1 VRRAPLV
8 LAALA
13 VSAGIA
19 LGLARPV
26 PPWGGP
32 FLLPAGLA
40 ALGAALA
47 LAARSGP
54 GRRNGRWLLAVLA
67 WVGFLL
73 GVATRTEADRSCVRW
88 LPTEQP
94 VTLTAMVTSA
104 AGDRLNL
111 RLESVATAR
120 GPVPCAAE
128 VPARRRG
135 GSGDQETTVTPVRIG
150 DHLVVTARWW
160 SPVGAEPGILRRP
173 GALLLDSVSVAR
185 AGRGPGVGE
194 RVRQGARARTEGLF
208 GAQAGLAGSLLLAQ
222 RDGLDPAVRERFA
235 RAGLSHLLAISGLH
249 VGLVCGM
256 LLLLG
261 SVFRL
266 GRRWGAVVAAAGTL
280 GYVVLLGAPHSAL
293 RAALQLSLVL
303 AASMLQR
310 PTRPEA
316 MIAAAALVLLARDP
330 AALLS
335 PGFQLSFAGVAGLLA
350 LRPPLLG
357 LLGGDA
363 SARRLARSRR
373 WLADALATS
382 IAATLATAPIVAWHF
397 GQVAPVGIVANL
409 VAIPLLSLALPA
421 LALSLLVGTAVPAAG
436 AFLAGPAVLGLE
448 LLDRVA
454 SLAAA
459 APGAAVPMHGS
470 TALLLTVALG
480 AGYIVSRRMGRVRP
494 PIRVAAW
501 GGVTVLVLVTAP
513 LRPPGSSVEIHVIDV
528 GQGDA
533 IAVRTPAN
541 RWVLVDAGVAGRT
554 FDAGERRVIPYLSRR
569 GVKRLE
575 GLVLTHPHAD
585 HTGGATAVIRG
596 LRPRWVGDPGS
607 PAPSAHYLALL
618 RVARD
623 RRMHWVGLRR
633 GATFVLDG
641 VAVEFLHPERIG
653 IMEEDPNDLS
663 IVMRVR
669 YGEFAALLTGDATAR
684 VEERLL
690 QGDTDALHAQVLKL
704 GHHGSVTS
712 TTPPFLAATRP
723 RLALVSAG
731 RGNRYGHPHRAVIE
745 RVEAAGAQVLRTDR
759 HGAIVV
765 RGDAWG
771 AFKVAVER
779 GTPP

>member
-47 LAARSGP
+47 LAARSGA
-54 GRRNGRWLLAVLA
+54 GRRNARWLLAVLA

-88 LPTEQP
+88 LPTEHP
-94 VTLTAMVTSA
+94 VTLTARVTSA

-111 RLESVATAR
+111 RIESVATAH

-135 GSGDQETTVTPVRIG
+135 GGGDQETTVTPVRTG
-150 DHLVVTARWW
+150 DRLVVTARWW

-173 GALLLDSVSVAR
+173 GALLLDSVSVAQ
-185 AGRGPGVGE
+185 AGRGPGLGE

-266 GRRWGAVVAAAGTL
+266 GRRWAAVVAAAGTL
-280 GYVVLLGAPHSAL
+280 GYVLLLGAPHSAL
-293 RAALQLSLVL
+293 RAALQLILVL
-303 AASMLQR
+303 TASMLQR

-363 SARRLARSRR
+363 SGRRLARARR

-480 AGYIVSRRMGRVRP
+480 AGYTVSRRMGRVRP

-501 GGVTVLVLVTAP
+501 GAVTVLVLVTAP
-513 LRPPGSSVEIHVIDV
+513 LRPPGSWVEIHVIDV

-533 IAVRTPAN
+533 IAVRSPAN

-585 HTGGATAVIRG
+585 HTGGAAAVIRG

-669 YGEFAALLTGDATAR
+669 YGEFTALLTGDATAL

-690 QGDTDALHAQVLKL
+690 QGDPDALHAQVLKL